1 MQCLC
6 TQTLQS
12 FVSQEKDRGG
22 LIEGIKKTRITAK
35 SHELTVSQ
43 SQEKTKQDSRHNL
56 FVLTVVL
63 CQQ

>member
-22 LIEGIKKTRITAK
+22 LIEGIKKNKDYGKVA
-35 SHELTVSQ
+35 
-43 SQEKTKQDSRHNL
+43 
-56 FVLTVVL
+56 
-63 CQQ
+63 

>member
-22 LIEGIKKTRITAK
+22 LIERIKKKTRITAK

-43 SQEKTKQDSRHNL
+43 SQDKTNKIRDTIYL
-56 FVLTVVL
+56 F
-63 CQQ
+63 